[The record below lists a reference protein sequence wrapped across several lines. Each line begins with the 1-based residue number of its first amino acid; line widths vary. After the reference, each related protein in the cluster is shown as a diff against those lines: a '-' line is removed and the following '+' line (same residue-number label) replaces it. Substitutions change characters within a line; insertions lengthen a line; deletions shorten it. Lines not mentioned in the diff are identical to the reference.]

1 MIRCRI
7 PGRYALL
14 GALLGAGCVSEP
26 AREIP
31 SDELTYTVVRTE
43 GRALLSWESQ
53 PDERYTVLYSETRR
67 PPWQPLPDAI
77 NLVGTGRT
85 ITVEDRVAGGRNR
98 YYRVQRGV
106 FPPAPP
112 PRRR

>member
-1 MIRCRI
+1 MI
-7 PGRYALL
+7 GRRVSSWAALL

-26 AREIP
+26 PRETP
-31 SDELTYTVVRTE
+31 ADELTYTAVRTE
-43 GRALLSWESQ
+43 ERVLLSWESQ
-53 PDERYTVLYSETRR
+53 PGEKYTILYSENRR
-67 PPWQPLPDAI
+67 PPWQPLPNAI

-85 ITVEDRVAGGRNR
+85 ITVEDRVTGGRNR
-98 YYRVQRGV
+98 YYRVQRGP